1 MTSYAIYGQTGSSFF
16 MFVIPIFAV
25 PVDAT
30 TNFQGHKMQT
40 SSTDTL
46 ILQCSEYCDG
56 NMAEFY
62 CPECSAMFCSSCYD
76 VEHLGN
82 QRKSQHGKLTEL
94 RALCGTHKHT
104 LDYFNL
110 TMLQPMCVICKK
122 ETMQAAEFEHH
133 VVENI
138 EEIVPKLQSL
148 MEKKVND
155 ASGLIDKL
163 NSELCKAENAAKS
176 TANAAVS
183 YIKCAFAKL
192 RKYLEESESEL
203 VQSAQCYFDE
213 WRENKDFLGK
223 RNAVK
228 SLEAA
233 CEDGRRL
240 LLLKEQ
246 RTMAVQFPQVF
257 SRLNEL
263 CKKNKE
269 TTIKDMNFVVR
280 LEDWIGKQLQGII
293 QSTTQTTIKI
303 GDCVMLNELSATSL
317 DANDSDV
324 GSSRVWT
331 PGRKRLSENTSTP
344 EPVVKR
350 RRRGGELSKE
360 FQKCELILTELWS
373 VDESYPFARAVD
385 KKQSPDYYTIIKNPI
400 DLSSMKEKLHS
411 LQYTSAVDFVKD
423 FRLMISNCRAYNQPD
438 SYVYA
443 SGDQLENLFNQLLKT
458 HLPNFE
464 EVLLHDSMED

>member
-303 GDCVMLNELSATSL
+303 GD
-317 DANDSDV
+317 
-324 GSSRVWT
+324 
-331 PGRKRLSENTSTP
+331 RKRLSENTSTP